1 MLRRGRVQVLLA
13 LVFAVAGLS
22 AQRASRP
29 NPILILVSFDG
40 WRYDYIDRLP
50 APNLR
55 ALAARGARAK
65 AMIPSFPTLTFPNH
79 YTIVTGL
86 YPAHHG
92 IVANV
97 MTDASIG
104 ARFTMSAETAKDP
117 RWWGGQPL
125 WVTAI
130 AQGRR
135 AAAMF
140 WPGPE
145 VEIQG
150 VRPTYWMPY
159 AKPITSYDRARR
171 VVQWLSLPEAERPSF
186 ITVYFDEVDTAG
198 HDYGVD
204 TPELATAAEHL
215 DDSLGQMIAGVHAL
229 GLDDRTTFVVISDHG
244 MTALSTDRIVYF
256 DDYVDPET
264 VDVLELHGFLALAPK
279 DGNVDALYRKLH
291 GKHPALAVY
300 KREQTPARLHY
311 RGNPRIAPIIAIPK
325 EGWAATTHR
334 RIEDRPLQ
342 PGTHGFD
349 PHDRSMGALFVA
361 AGPEIRRGV
370 LLEPFENVDVYNF
383 MCAVLRLQPAKNDGR
398 AILVDSL
405 LLPAGRR

>member
-1 MLRRGRVQVLLA
+1 MLRRGRVPVLLA
-13 LVFAVAGLS
+13 LVCGVAVLS
-22 AQRASRP
+22 AQRAPLS

-104 ARFTMSAETAKDP
+104 ARFTMSAETARDP

-140 WPGPE
+140 WPGTE

-150 VRPTYWMPY
+150 VRPTYWTPY

-171 VVQWLSLPEAERPSF
+171 VVEWLSLPEAERPSF

-204 TPELATAAEHL
+204 TPELSAAAEHL

-229 GLDDRTTFVVISDHG
+229 GLDDRTTFVVVSDHG
-244 MTALSTDRIVYF
+244 MTPLSMDRVIYF

-264 VDVLELHGFLALAPK
+264 VDMLELHGFLALAPE
-279 DGNVDALYRKLH
+279 DADANALYRELH

-300 KREQTPARLHY
+300 KRDQTPARLHY
-311 RGNPRIAPIIAIPK
+311 RGNPRIAPIVAIPR
-325 EGWAATTHR
+325 EGWAATTHQR
-334 RIEDRPLQ
+334 LQERPLQ
-342 PGTHGFD
+342 SATHGFD

-361 AGPEIRRGV
+361 AGPEIRSGV
-370 LLEPFENVDVYNF
+370 VLEPFENVNVYNF
-383 MCAVLRLQPAKNDGR
+383 MCAVLRLRPAKNDGG
-398 AILVDSL
+398 SL
-405 LLPAGRR
+405 LTGLLLRPTGGR